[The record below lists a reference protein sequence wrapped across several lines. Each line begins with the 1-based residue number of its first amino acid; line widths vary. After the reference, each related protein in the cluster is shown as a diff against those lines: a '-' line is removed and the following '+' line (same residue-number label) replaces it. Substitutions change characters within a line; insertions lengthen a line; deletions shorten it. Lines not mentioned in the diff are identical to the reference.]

1 MVVGLALFRV
11 APKNPLL
18 HKILYGGV
26 PPLTF
31 IVIVD
36 VETFGLQLMLKGT
49 IVRISHS
56 LVAVTRTQGFVE
68 IQVGQSVWMVS
79 VAPTDE

>member
-1 MVVGLALFRV
+1 MVYMVVGLALFRV

-31 IVIVD
+31 IVKVD
-36 VETFGLQLMLKGT
+36 AETFGLQLIVKGV

-56 LVAVTRTQGFVE
+56 LVAVILTQGCVDIHVE
-68 IQVGQSVWMVS
+68 QLV
-79 VAPTDE
+79 